1 MQRAEEYAKRHD
13 ELDLQAGASEVEEG
27 EIDWLGISHDA
38 FTQSDSFFGSSIAN
52 QIEKNLSMF
61 NSRHAA
67 GSKYNTPSYKFR
79 SKIFRPK
86 IRSTVRR
93 HEAAASGA
101 FFATEELAICKAEN
115 SGDDTARAG
124 ARIGE
129 NLLNIRLRSK
139 AMQWFLTCLGAY
151 QDAMAQ
157 GVVISREEWI
167 YRERDVD
174 VPGGFI
180 SDTQGQR
187 HQRSE
192 TVVLEDRPSID
203 LVPVENFRF
212 DPNADWR
219 DPVEDSPYLIEMIPM
234 YRGDV
239 KANMNEESKD
249 LSKHWFDLSDEELST
264 STRDTYATEGIRD
277 RRNENREDPTD
288 ETYIYRDF
296 DLIWVHRNIIRMDD
310 EDWLFYTLGTT
321 ALLSEPILLEEIYP
335 HGRLYTMGFCN
346 LETHKTHPA
355 APIEMLTSLQAECND
370 IANQRL
376 DNVKLVINRRSFVRR
391 NAKVDTRGL
400 TQSVPGGVT
409 LVDDVNADVR
419 YDAPPDVTQS
429 SYQEQDRLNSD
440 FDELAGSFSSSSVG
454 SNRAM
459 NETVGGMEILTAD
472 ATNISEYQLRIFTE
486 TWVKPVL
493 EKILRLEQIYES
505 DEEMLQVASGGMPTQ
520 EALKALQSKLIVKVN
535 VGVGATSPQ
544 RKIEKLS
551 LGLQTLG
558 NFIPAKLEE
567 LNHEEITK
575 EVFGALGYQDGS
587 RFFKEGETE
596 DPRIKQLQGQL
607 QELQDV
613 IKTKQIEQKG
623 KVDVANIKGQ
633 SDIAREEIRKATLL
647 EVAQI
652 TQDIEYINSQIDAE
666 KNDIKRGSLIIE
678 RDAFQFNKDIKENE
692 LAVGDSERMSALLM
706 RNDYGLAPG
715 VEEKS
720 GRG

>member
-1 MQRAEEYAKRHD
+1 M
-13 ELDLQAGASEVEEG
+13 LC
-27 EIDWLGISHDA
+27 
-38 FTQSDSFFGSSIAN
+38 
-52 QIEKNLSMF
+52 
-61 NSRHAA
+61 
-67 GSKYNTPSYKFR
+67 
-79 SKIFRPK
+79 
-86 IRSTVRR
+86 
-93 HEAAASGA
+93 
-101 FFATEELAICKAEN
+101 CK
-115 SGDDTARAG
+115 
-124 ARIGE
+124 
-129 NLLNIRLRSK
+129 K
-139 AMQWFLTCLGAY
+139 
-151 QDAMAQ
+151 
-157 GVVISREEWI
+157 
-167 YRERDVD
+167 
-174 VPGGFI
+174 
-180 SDTQGQR
+180 
-187 HQRSE
+187 
-192 TVVLEDRPSID
+192 
-203 LVPVENFRF
+203 
-212 DPNADWR
+212 
-219 DPVEDSPYLIEMIPM
+219 
-234 YRGDV
+234 
-239 KANMNEESKD
+239 
-249 LSKHWFDLSDEELST
+249 
-264 STRDTYATEGIRD
+264 
-277 RRNENREDPTD
+277 
-288 ETYIYRDF
+288 
-296 DLIWVHRNIIRMDD
+296 
-310 EDWLFYTLGTT
+310 
-321 ALLSEPILLEEIYP
+321 
-335 HGRLYTMGFCN
+335 
-346 LETHKTHPA
+346 
-355 APIEMLTSLQAECND
+355 
-370 IANQRL
+370 
-376 DNVKLVINRRSFVRR
+376 KL
-391 NAKVDTRGL
+391 K
-400 TQSVPGGVT
+400 
-409 LVDDVNADVR
+409 
-419 YDAPPDVTQS
+419 
-429 SYQEQDRLNSD
+429 QDRLNSD

-652 TQDIEYINSQIDAE
+652 TQDIEYINSQSDAE

-678 RDAFQFNKDIKENE
+678 RDAFQFNKDLKEYE
-692 LAVGDSERMSALLM
+692 LALGDNERMSGVLM
-706 RNDYGLAPG
+706 RDDYGLAPG
-715 VEEKS
+715 VEEKA